1 MAAWLKRQSAWL
13 GLVLCLWLGLAW
25 ADGFSVQRVHTYLA
39 QDVYRLDADLK
50 LEFSPAS
57 LEAMRN
63 GVPLTLELEMRVRQV
78 RDWVWDEDLAHVVQ
92 RYRLEYHA
100 LSGQYLLVNLNSST
114 RQSYP
119 TLGMAT
125 DRIAR
130 IRDFPLLDRSLL
142 QTKQLYYG
150 ELRLKLDIESLPAPL
165 RPLAYI
171 SSDWWL
177 SSEWYRW
184 AL

>member
-1 MAAWLKRQSAWL
+1 M
-13 GLVLCLWLGLAW
+13 
-25 ADGFSVQRVHTYLA
+25 
-39 QDVYRLDADLK
+39 
-50 LEFSPAS
+50 
-57 LEAMRN
+57 
-63 GVPLTLELEMRVRQV
+63 
-78 RDWVWDEDLAHVVQ
+78 Q

-150 ELRLKLDIESLPAPL
+150 ELRIKLDIESLPAPL